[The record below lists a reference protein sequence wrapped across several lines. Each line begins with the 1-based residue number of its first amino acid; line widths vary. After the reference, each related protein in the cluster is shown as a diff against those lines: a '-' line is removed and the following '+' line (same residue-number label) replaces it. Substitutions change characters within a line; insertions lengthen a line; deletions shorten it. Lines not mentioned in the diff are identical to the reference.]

1 MANYQ
6 ATLDLLRYKNA
17 AITEI
22 QGQNSKKLCVVIP
35 VEDNDVQL
43 VFDQQT
49 GATTG
54 ARVYLNV
61 WERKTEGKYGDTHFF
76 KPSYSKRFREENPE
90 AVSNSPIL
98 GDLRPMKTKTEETP
112 AQNARTGQTTMPF

>member
-43 VFDQQT
+43 VSDQQT

-61 WERKTEGKYGDTHFF
+61 WERKTESKYGDTHFF
-76 KPSYSKRFREENPE
+76 KPSYSKRFRKENPE

-98 GDLRPMKTKTEETP
+98 GDFRPMKTKTEETP